1 MNELKIGWAARDVS
15 TEEPVNIP
23 GQFHMRISRGIMDP
37 ITVSALVIDNGADLV
52 AFVSVDCVV
61 IRSGLLDEVRAAWLG
76 GTFRNAGTLG
86 AVGLAL
92 AVLESD
98 R

>member
-1 MNELKIGWAARDVS
+1 LLS
-15 TEEPVNIP
+15 
-23 GQFHMRISRGIMDP
+23 
-37 ITVSALVIDNGADLV
+37 
-52 AFVSVDCVV
+52 
-61 IRSGLLDEVRAAWLG
+61 LDEVRAAWLG